1 MPLARH
7 LALYSDTHSAASTII
22 KTQDKNTA
30 MKAVRHLLLI
40 FPLLLAVLTTQAQGQ
55 VTART
60 AESCAA
66 LTGLR
71 NLTITRASIRENTSN
86 DSHYCYVRG
95 IISPAIHFH
104 AQLPLPEDWNGRYLM
119 WGDGGKDGDLD
130 YADHRVAEG
139 YAVTNSNLGH
149 DNGVEP
155 GASFAFNNRQAEIDF
170 GYRAVHLTV
179 MAGKLLVNEYYDRAP
194 AYSYFEGCSQGGR
207 QGFMSA
213 QRFPGDFDGIVAG
226 APAFNYQ
233 GLNAAGTWNLQ
244 RMFRDDLVGNLAVD
258 TNGDGSYDSLNLISV
273 LHEQVLQQCDAND
286 GIRDR
291 LVSDPLACDFDPTSD
306 LNDLMC
312 PAGSS
317 SDSCFT
323 TAQVQTIADL
333 YQGPR
338 DSAGRQV
345 YPGKMFGSEPR
356 WPGYY
361 VPWQGNDMG
370 PGKLTGVAG
379 DHMNY
384 LFYETDPGM
393 AVPDVR
399 DMDYEPYTDGAIPEF
414 HWRDWDIDDFYS
426 GQGDLMKSITD
437 ANDPNLTRF
446 LVDSGGKM
454 IIYHGL
460 VDTLIVATD
469 TINYYNDMVDTT
481 FAGSMAAA
489 QDNARLYLAPG
500 MGHCRGGP
508 GPDSWDKLAP
518 LVDWVE
524 NNDAPDSIIATHS
537 SNGNVDNERPLCT
550 YPQQARYVGPTGGAD
565 NPDNWVAANFVC
577 R

>member
-1 MPLARH
+1 MKFLPRLFAFSSLLSLGVASLAS
-7 LALYSDTHSAASTII
+7 LAPAS
-22 KTQDKNTA
+22 
-30 MKAVRHLLLI
+30 V
-40 FPLLLAVLTTQAQGQ
+40 QAQ
-55 VTART
+55 VTAT
-60 AESCAA
+60 DAQSCDA
-66 LTGLR
+66 LRDMR
-71 NLTITRASIRENTSN
+71 NLTIIRAGIRENSS
-86 DSHYCYVRG
+86 DGSSYCYVRG

-104 AQLPLPEDWNGRYLM
+104 AQLPLPQNWNGRYLM

-155 GASFAFNNRQAEIDF
+155 GASFGFNNRQAEIDF

-179 MAGKLLVNEYYDRAP
+179 QAGKLLVNTYYDQGP

-213 QRFPGDFDGIVAG
+213 QRFPNDFDGIVAG

-244 RMFRDDLVGNLAVD
+244 RMFRNNLAGNLAVD
-258 TNGDGSYDSLNLISV
+258 SNGDGSYDSLNLIDV
-273 LHEQVLQQCDAND
+273 LHERVLQKCDASD
-286 GIRDR
+286 GLRDG
-291 LVSDPLACDFDPTSD
+291 LVSDPLNCNFNPDND
-306 LNDLMC
+306 LSDLMC
-312 PAGSS
+312 PSGSA

-323 TAQVQTIADL
+323 PAQLQTINDF
-333 YQGPR
+333 YNGPR
-338 DSAGRQV
+338 DDAGRQV

-361 VPWQGNDMG
+361 VPSARNNMG
-370 PGKLTGVAG
+370 PSKLMGVAG

-384 LFYETDPGM
+384 LFYDQDPGVT
-393 AVPDVR
+393 VPDVR
-399 DMDYEPYTDGAIPEF
+399 DIHYQARTDGVIPEF
-414 HWRDWDIDDFYS
+414 HWFDWNINDFFS
-426 GQGDLMKSITD
+426 GKGDVMKAITD
-437 ANDPNLTRF
+437 ANDSDLTQF
-446 LVDSGGKM
+446 LVDADGKM

-481 FAGSMAAA
+481 FAGNMAAA
-489 QDNARLYLAPG
+489 QDKARLYLAPG

-524 NNDAPDSIIATHS
+524 NGNAPESIIATHS
-537 SNGNVDNERPLCT
+537 TDGVVDNERPLCT
-550 YPQQARYVGPTGGAD
+550 YPEQASYVGPADGAG
-565 NPDNWVAANFVC
+565 NPENWVAENFVC

>member
-1 MPLARH
+1 MKPFNALASHARRSSSNYTRV
-7 LALYSDTHSAASTII
+7 LAVIPAI
-22 KTQDKNTA
+22 
-30 MKAVRHLLLI
+30 
-40 FPLLLAVLTTQAQGQ
+40 LLAVFAITASAQAQVSTQ
-55 VTART
+55 TLSAC
-60 AESCAA
+60 SA
-66 LTGLR
+66 LQDMR
-71 NLTITRASIRENTSN
+71 NLTITRASIRENSQ
-86 DSHYCYVRG
+86 DGSSYCYVRG

-104 AQLPLPEDWNGRYLM
+104 AQLPLSENWNGRYLM

-155 GASFAFNNRQAEIDF
+155 GASFGFNNRQAEIDF

-179 MAGKLLVNEYYDRAP
+179 MAGKRLVAEFYGNQPE
-194 AYSYFEGCSQGGR
+194 YSYFEGCSQGGR

-213 QRFPGDFDGIVAG
+213 QRYPGDFDGIVAG

-244 RMFRDDLVGNLAVD
+244 RVFRDDLIGNLAVD
-258 TNGDGSYDSLNLISV
+258 SDGNGSYDSLGLIDV
-273 LHEQVLQQCDAND
+273 LHDKVLEKCDAID
-286 GIRDR
+286 GVRDG
-291 LVSDPLACDFDPTSD
+291 LVSDPLSCNFNPDSD

-317 SDSCFT
+317 SASCFT
-323 TAQVQTIADL
+323 DAQVQTIKDL
-333 YQGPR
+333 YNGPR
-338 DSAGRQV
+338 DSAGRQI
-345 YPGKMFGSEPR
+345 YPGKMFGSEQR

-361 VPWQGNDMG
+361 IPSERNRMG
-370 PGKLTGVAG
+370 PSKLMGVAG

-384 LFYETDPGM
+384 LFYEQDPGV

-399 DMDYEPYTDGAIPEF
+399 DIDYEPRTDGPMPEF
-414 HWRDWDIDDFYS
+414 HWIDWNVDDFFS
-426 GQGDLMKSITD
+426 GKGDVMKAITD
-437 ANDPNLTRF
+437 ANDPDLSGF
-446 LVDSGGKM
+446 LVNEEGKM

-469 TINYYNDMVDTT
+469 TINYYNDMVNIT

-489 QDNARLYLAPG
+489 QDSARLYLAPG

-524 NNDAPDSIIATHS
+524 NDQAPESIVATHS
-537 SNGNVDNERPLCT
+537 TNGEIDNERPLCT
-550 YPQQARYVGPTGGAD
+550 YPQQARYTGPSGGSDDPA
-565 NPDNWVAANFVC
+565 NWIAENFVC

>member
-1 MPLARH
+1 MKSPLRNTLPNLVLKLLFAP
-7 LALYSDTHSAASTII
+7 LSAA
-22 KTQDKNTA
+22 
-30 MKAVRHLLLI
+30 LLVSG
-40 FPLLLAVLTTQAQGQ
+40 LLLALPVASQAQ
-55 VTART
+55 VTGPD
-60 AESCAA
+60 AA
-66 LTGLR
+66 ACDRLRDLT
-71 NLTITRASIRENTSN
+71 NLTITRAGIRRNTEDGSN
-86 DSHYCYVRG
+86 YCYVRG

-104 AQLPLPEDWNGRYLM
+104 AQLPLPENWNGRYLM

-149 DNGVEP
+149 DSGVEP
-155 GASFAFNNRQAEIDF
+155 GASFGFNNRQAEIDF

-179 MAGKLLVNEYYDRAP
+179 MAGKLLVDRYYGEDP
-194 AYSYFEGCSQGGR
+194 TYSYFEGCSQGGR

-213 QRFPGDFDGIVAG
+213 QRFPNDFDGIVAG

-258 TNGDGSYDSLNLISV
+258 TDGNGSYDSLNLIDV
-273 LHEQVLQQCDAND
+273 LHDKVLQKCDLND
-286 GIRDR
+286 GLRDG
-291 LVSDPLACDFDPTSD
+291 LVSDPLSCNFDPAND
-306 LNDLMC
+306 LSDLMC
-312 PAGSS
+312 PAGGA

-323 TAQVQTIADL
+323 QAQVQTITDF
-333 YQGPR
+333 YNGPH
-338 DSAGRQV
+338 DDAGRRV
-345 YPGKMFGSEPR
+345 YPGKMFGSEQR

-361 VPWQGNDMG
+361 VPWEGNRMG
-370 PGKLTGVAG
+370 PSKLMGVAG

-384 LFYETDPGM
+384 LFYEQDPGM

-399 DMDYEPYTDGAIPEF
+399 DMDYEPRTDAVIPEF
-414 HWRDWDIDDFYS
+414 HWKDWDINDFYS
-426 GQGDLMKSITD
+426 GKGDLMKSITD
-437 ANDPNLTRF
+437 ANDPDLTGF
-446 LVDSGGKM
+446 LIDSGGKM
-454 IIYHGL
+454 IMYHGL

-481 FAGSMAAA
+481 FDGSMAAA
-489 QDNARLYLAPG
+489 QDSARLYLAPG

-508 GPDSWDKLAP
+508 GPDTWDKLAP

-524 NNDAPDSIIATHS
+524 NGNAPASIVATHS
-537 SNGNVDNERPLCT
+537 SNGQVDNERPLCT
-550 YPQQARYVGPTGGAD
+550 YPQQARYVGPSSGAND
-565 NPDNWVAANFVC
+565 PANWVAENFVC